1 MPLFSEYA
9 AQETD
14 LILPEPTESWELRS
28 CNGTISSM
36 TLGTDV
42 PS

>member
-14 LILPEPTESWELRS
+14 LILKEPTESWELLS
-28 CNGTISSM
+28 YNGTISSM